1 MTESE
6 SHLRNS
12 DAYQSL
18 VSEMRVASTLRRLG
32 WSTIHSATYADA
44 LDPSKLRELDVVAT
58 RSWIR
63 ERKGT
68 ETYVRL
74 HLFIE
79 CKGLRGKDV
88 LFARHAAQSKG
99 DRLYYHWSG
108 LDDDA
113 LRDSLH
119 ARLGDAG
126 YATDVVRLIMERF
139 GEMTYPDGRA
149 AVHNLLPNAPR
160 APFRASAERQ
170 PNRDPGTDPL
180 WQATST
186 VFDAMA
192 GTTRELLVDAL
203 TDLDDALRFRSRPED
218 DTADYAL
225 SSLQNASSTVTLFH
239 PIVVTEATLHGVATN
254 GATSSIDWCRL
265 EQERI
270 ATGEQRWIDIC
281 AATAFDA
288 LAATLTKWYD
298 QRFTRAG
305 CTPAGV
311 SAS

>member
-1 MTESE
+1 MNEAE

-18 VSEMRVASTLRRLG
+18 VSEMRVAATLRRLG
-32 WSTIHSATYADA
+32 WATIHSATYADA
-44 LDPSKLRELDVVAT
+44 LDPSRLRELDVVAT

-63 ERKGT
+63 KRKGA

-79 CKGLRGKDV
+79 CKGLRGKEV
-88 LFARHAAQSKG
+88 LFARHAAPSKG

-113 LRDSLH
+113 LRDNLR
-119 ARLGDAG
+119 ARLGEAG
-126 YATDVVRLIMERF
+126 YAADAVRLIMERF
-139 GEMTYPDGRA
+139 GEATYPDGRA
-149 AVHNLLPNAPR
+149 AVYNLLVNAPR

-170 PNRDPGTDPL
+170 PNRDAGTDPL
-180 WQATST
+180 WQAMST

-203 TDLDDALRFRSRPED
+203 TDLDDTLRFRSRPEE
-218 DTADYAL
+218 DTAEYAF
-225 SSLQNASSTVTLFH
+225 SSLENASSTVTLFH
-239 PIVVTEATLHGVATN
+239 PIVVTEATLHGLATS

-265 EQERI
+265 EQERV

-281 AATAFDA
+281 GATAFDA
-288 LAATLTKWYD
+288 LAASLTEWYA

-305 CTPAGV
+305 CTPAGL
-311 SAS
+311 SGS